1 MNLNYFLFRILTFFP
16 ISFLRFIGYSKIGS
30 ELIMY
35 LKKRSES
42 NKKPYDVGNGIK
54 MYIDYTDRRQLNLI
68 LRRDREKITKEV
80 FLKNINKGDTIIDCG
95 ANIGEFSLLAAR
107 KVGPTGKVISIEP
120 ARKIATKLKEN
131 FLLNNF
137 DNFKILELAV
147 GDKPHKA
154 TLYEHGISEASSL
167 DSTLLG
173 KPTTGTSEIQVE
185 TLDNIISS
193 LDIDKVD
200 MIKID
205 VDAFEYET
213 LLGCRESFSKN
224 RIKNILCEVHYSL
237 LKKRGINDN
246 MIYDMLKKNG
256 FSVEFI
262 VKDEAA
268 KVVYI
273 LASYVKGKI
282 SENLRQHHQ

>member
-131 FLLNNF
+131 FLLNN
-137 DNFKILELAV
+137 
-147 GDKPHKA
+147 
-154 TLYEHGISEASSL
+154 
-167 DSTLLG
+167 
-173 KPTTGTSEIQVE
+173 
-185 TLDNIISS
+185 
-193 LDIDKVD
+193 
-200 MIKID
+200 
-205 VDAFEYET
+205 
-213 LLGCRESFSKN
+213 
-224 RIKNILCEVHYSL
+224 
-237 LKKRGINDN
+237 
-246 MIYDMLKKNG
+246 
-256 FSVEFI
+256 
-262 VKDEAA
+262 
-268 KVVYI
+268 
-273 LASYVKGKI
+273 
-282 SENLRQHHQ
+282 